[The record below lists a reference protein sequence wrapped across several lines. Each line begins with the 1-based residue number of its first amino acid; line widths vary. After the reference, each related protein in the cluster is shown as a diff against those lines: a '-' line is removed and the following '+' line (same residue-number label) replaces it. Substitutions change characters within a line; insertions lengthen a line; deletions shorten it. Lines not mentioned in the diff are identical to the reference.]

1 MTERLLDEYY
11 IIAKNKNTIMKNLK
25 LLFTAL
31 LLLCCIGMAKAHDFE
46 TGGIY
51 YNISSSTNKTVGV
64 TYRGSYSSS
73 YNNEYTG
80 SVVIPESVTYNG
92 TTYSVTSIEGGA
104 FYDCTGLTSIEIPS
118 SVTSIGKCAFAYC
131 KGLTSITIPNSV
143 TSIGNSAFIGCTGLT
158 SITIPNSVTSI
169 GREAFYGCSGLT
181 SVVIGNS
188 VTSIGEW
195 AFYGCTG
202 LTSIT
207 IPYSVTSIGNEA
219 FSGCTGLTSIIV
231 DGNNTKYDSR
241 ENCNAI
247 IETETNTL
255 ISGCKN
261 TVIPNSI
268 TSIGDYAFYNCTGL
282 TSITIPNS
290 VTSIGGYA
298 FRECSGLTNVVIG
311 NSVTSI
317 GEEALKDCTGLTSV
331 VIGNSVTSIGESA
344 FSGCTG
350 LTAVHISDLAA
361 WCNIDFANSD
371 ANPLYNA
378 KNLYINGDL
387 VTNLVIP
394 NSVTSIGDA
403 VFANCIN
410 LKSITI
416 HDGVKTIG
424 ESAFSGCSKVET
436 IYIGNSI
443 ESIKNYA
450 FANCN
455 NIFEIEIA
463 SKKAITASGNVFSN
477 DAYNNVCLYVPKGR
491 KFAYE
496 RTTPWKNFYIVEK
509 DFTGNDK
516 MNGKK

>member
-1 MTERLLDEYY
+1 
-11 IIAKNKNTIMKNLK
+11 MKTFK
-25 LLFTAL
+25 HLFTAL
-31 LLLCCIGMAKAHDFE
+31 LLLCTTMATAHDFE
-46 TGGIY
+46 VDGIY
-51 YNISSSTNKTVGV
+51 YNISSSANKAVEV
-64 TYRGSYSSS
+64 TCKDEYSYEYS
-73 YNNEYTG
+73 NEYTG
-80 SVVIPESVTYNG
+80 NVVIPESVTYYG
-92 TTYSVTSIEGGA
+92 TTYSVTSIGEDA
-104 FYDCTGLTSIEIPS
+104 FRGCTGLTS
-118 SVTSIGKCAFAYC
+118 V
-131 KGLTSITIPNSV
+131 TIPNSV
-143 TSIGNSAFIGCTGLT
+143 TSIEYAAFYGCTGLT

-169 GREAFYGCSGLT
+169 GGEAFYDYEGCGVFEGCTSLT
-181 SVVIGNS
+181 SITIPSS
-188 VTSIGEW
+188 VTSIGED
-195 AFYGCTG
+195 
-202 LTSIT
+202 
-207 IPYSVTSIGNEA
+207 A
-219 FSGCTGLTSIIV
+219 FS
-231 DGNNTKYDSR
+231 D
-241 ENCNAI
+241 
-247 IETETNTL
+247 
-255 ISGCKN
+255 
-261 TVIPNSI
+261 
-268 TSIGDYAFYNCTGL
+268 
-282 TSITIPNS
+282 
-290 VTSIGGYA
+290 
-298 FRECSGLTNVVIG
+298 
-311 NSVTSI
+311 
-317 GEEALKDCTGLTSV
+317 
-331 VIGNSVTSIGESA
+331 
-344 FSGCTG
+344 CTG

-403 VFANCIN
+403 AFANCIN

>member
-1 MTERLLDEYY
+1 MLTRHSLSSRTLRERSRDWLQFRSGGMTLTERLLDEYY

-25 LLFTAL
+25 ILFAAL
-31 LLLCCIGMAKAHDFE
+31 LLLCCVGTATAHDFSVS
-46 TGGIY
+46 GIY
-51 YNISSSTNKTVGV
+51 YSISSSTGKTVGV
-64 TYRGSYSSS
+64 TCRGDNYYSYD
-73 YNNEYTG
+73 NEYTG

-92 TTYSVTSIEGGA
+92 ITYCVTSIEYA
-104 FYDCTGLTSIEIPS
+104 
-118 SVTSIGKCAFAYC
+118 AFAY
-131 KGLTSITIPNSV
+131 
-143 TSIGNSAFIGCTGLT
+143 CTGLT

-169 GREAFYGCSGLT
+169 G
-181 SVVIGNS
+181 
-188 VTSIGEW
+188 EW
-195 AFYGCTG
+195 
-202 LTSIT
+202 
-207 IPYSVTSIGNEA
+207 
-219 FSGCTGLTSIIV
+219 
-231 DGNNTKYDSR
+231 
-241 ENCNAI
+241 
-247 IETETNTL
+247 
-255 ISGCKN
+255 
-261 TVIPNSI
+261 
-268 TSIGDYAFYNCTGL
+268 
-282 TSITIPNS
+282 
-290 VTSIGGYA
+290 A

-317 GEEALKDCTGLTSV
+317 GEEAFKDCTGLTSV

-371 ANPLYNA
+371 ADPLYNA

-403 VFANCIN
+403 AFANCIN